1 MGTFSVVNTKIL
13 GEKMKIIGLDRKSMN
28 YLDSLHI
35 DSMHNEEQFI
45 AITTL
50 IKANIAFKEKLEA
63 ETLTAE
69 EVDAVIAE
77 FEVLQKASKTYRA
90 GGNEAIKGQ
99 IVYWLNCWD
108 DTTEAAIAYL
118 NGVKSALAGDV
129 SSVISYNTAGKT
141 AFDRSKTY
149 DFLYLDLVHFLVFQ
163 NLNILLFYYKKG
175 LFYQYNLS
183 PHFLY
188 ELNTNF

>member
-1 MGTFSVVNTKIL
+1 MINQAMDTRVTPLQESVVLK
-13 GEKMKIIGLDRKSMN
+13 EKLN
-28 YLDSLHI
+28 
-35 DSMHNEEQFI
+35 
-45 AITTL
+45 
-50 IKANIAFKEKLEA
+50 AFKEKLEA

-141 AFDRSKTY
+141 AFD
-149 DFLYLDLVHFLVFQ
+149 
-163 NLNILLFYYKKG
+163 
-175 LFYQYNLS
+175 LS
-183 PHFLY
+183 LIHI
-188 ELNTNF
+188 

>member
-1 MGTFSVVNTKIL
+1 MRVTPLQESVVLK
-13 GEKMKIIGLDRKSMN
+13 EKLN
-28 YLDSLHI
+28 
-35 DSMHNEEQFI
+35 
-45 AITTL
+45 
-50 IKANIAFKEKLEA
+50 AFKEKLEA

-69 EVDAVIAE
+69 DDAVIAE

-129 SSVISYNTAGKT
+129 SSVISYNTAGK
-141 AFDRSKTY
+141 AGVRPFK
-149 DFLYLDLVHFLVFQ
+149 
-163 NLNILLFYYKKG
+163 NI
-175 LFYQYNLS
+175 
-183 PHFLY
+183 
-188 ELNTNF
+188 

>member
-1 MGTFSVVNTKIL
+1 MNDASDALRELSKHMINQAMDTRVTPLQESVVLK
-13 GEKMKIIGLDRKSMN
+13 EKLN
-28 YLDSLHI
+28 
-35 DSMHNEEQFI
+35 
-45 AITTL
+45 
-50 IKANIAFKEKLEA
+50 AFKEKLEA

-118 NGVKSALAGDV
+118 NGVKSALAGE
-129 SSVISYNTAGKT
+129 
-141 AFDRSKTY
+141 TY
-149 DFLYLDLVHFLVFQ
+149 
-163 NLNILLFYYKKG
+163 LL
-175 LFYQYNLS
+175 
-183 PHFLY
+183 
-188 ELNTNF
+188 